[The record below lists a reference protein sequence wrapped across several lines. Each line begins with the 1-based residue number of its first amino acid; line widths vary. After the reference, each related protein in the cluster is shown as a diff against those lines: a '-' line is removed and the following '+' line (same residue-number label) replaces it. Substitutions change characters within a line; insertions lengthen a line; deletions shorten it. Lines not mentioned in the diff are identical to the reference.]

1 MIDLE
6 ARRVATEAT
15 LAKYRQRPLDFAT
28 ADCARMVRYHL
39 LQLGHK
45 PPKMPSYRS
54 ATGARR
60 AYVSVGGLAAAFDA
74 ILPRIPHARMLLGD
88 IAVLDGD
95 GGMDAAVIC
104 VGHKVFG
111 WHEDSDVPVNLVPLQ
126 IKAAWRV

>member
-15 LAKYRQRPLDFAT
+15 LTKYRPRSLDYVR

-45 PPKMPSYRS
+45 PPPMPRYRS
-54 ATGARR
+54 AIGARR
-60 AYVSVGGLAAAFDA
+60 AYISVGGLVAAFDA
-74 ILPRIPHARMLLGD
+74 ILPRIPHARMMLGD

-95 GGMDAAVIC
+95 AGMDAAVIC

-126 IKAAWRV
+126 IKVAWRV